1 MKTWLPTWLSV
12 LLKTR
17 LTMYSV
23 PRGVNDALTDLRIL
37 ERSRTDSVNMGT
49 GPVQGVEPL

>member
-1 MKTWLPTWLSV
+1 
-12 LLKTR
+12 
-17 LTMYSV
+17 MYSV

-49 GPVQGVEPL
+49 GPVQGVESL